1 MIMTTKKTKILICTI
16 DRATWAR
23 GNKNVPAEKGP
34 DFEKNHLLNNTGS
47 RCCLG
52 FLGKCVGVS
61 DEVLLNTALPS
72 SLPIEDRD
80 KYPTLEHNRYCWE
93 DFSALNDNP
102 TITEAEREQQ
112 LRDKAQANGFRF
124 RFVGPKE

>member
-1 MIMTTKKTKILICTI
+1 MTTKKTKILICTI
-16 DRATWAR
+16 DRSKWAR
-23 GNKNVPAEKGP
+23 GNKNVPEEKASDG
-34 DFEKNHLLNNTGS
+34 ERNHLLNEMGS

-61 DEVLLNTALPS
+61 DEVLLNTALPI
-72 SLPIEDRD
+72 SLPTEDNN
-80 KYPTLEHNRYCWE
+80 KYPELSHDRYCWE
-93 DFSALNDNP
+93 DFSAINDDP
-102 TITEAEREQQ
+102 TITEAQREQQ